1 VSFGFPAKVH
11 KINFTNMQHDN
22 HQLGIRDIKDIESL
36 NKVASSWIANA
47 TSSTGASAENGTA
60 DCDMK
65 KRKVV
70 WEIKNL
76 KGGQSK

>member
-1 VSFGFPAKVH
+1 
-11 KINFTNMQHDN
+11 MQHDH

-47 TSSTGASAENGTA
+47 TASTGASAENGTA